1 MIPVPYLTTPKL
13 TDAIVQQLQTS
24 LHELSW
30 LEYVFPICEIN
41 EDDEGNTYPA
51 CYLEDGTTEYQSIMP
66 DDTVR
71 AFSFFVD
78 NLFDRG
84 RDGELNTYN
93 LTLYVWARLD
103 AIQSNA
109 NDFTMSLVNDVL
121 GKLEDNE
128 CFNMATTLRSP
139 FSEFSMLD
147 QFDKSNIKRKRT
159 GFRIDF
165 SIYGDSNGCQL
176 YEDQYGFTGSKSS
189 DSDSGKLGQVS
200 FDDDYGY
207 ICVVAGSPGNATW
220 KKFPIAKT

>member
-1 MIPVPYLTTPKL
+1 MKPVPYLTSPKL

-24 LHELSW
+24 LHELTW
-30 LEYVFPICEIN
+30 LEYIFPIAEVN
-41 EDDEGNTYPA
+41 EDDDGNTYPV
-51 CYLEDGTTEYQSIMP
+51 CYLEDGTWEYEALLP
-66 DDTVR
+66 DDDVKS
-71 AFSFFVD
+71 FSFFID
-78 NLFDRG
+78 NGFNQG
-84 RDGELNTYN
+84 FDGELNTYN
-93 LTLYVWARLD
+93 LSLYVWARLD
-103 AIQSNA
+103 SIETNA
-109 NDFTMSLVNDVL
+109 NDFTMALVSDVL
-121 GKLEDNE
+121 GKLEENE
-128 CFNMATTLRSP
+128 CFAVSTTFRNP
-139 FSEFSMLD
+139 FSDFTMLD